1 MVAARHHLQKQNA
14 ESSPALH
21 VPSTVT
27 FSEVQ
32 KQASGATA
40 RMATRTSSTGTTIA
54 ATAPKQ
60 SDGITQFREGLQHL
74 LHPNGTERMHAVP
87 LFQAAVAMGHLEAHA
102 RLALMLMEGTAQ
114 VPKDVAS
121 AFRIASQGASK
132 NCWHCIGV
140 QAMCYLQGAGVQKDI
155 ATGTRLARES
165 AKQDSYVG
173 LYAMGRIYDQCVGI
187 APNVHNSKTGAD
199 RAPTHTHSYMECIHH
214 DSC

>member
-1 MVAARHHLQKQNA
+1 
-14 ESSPALH
+14 
-21 VPSTVT
+21 
-27 FSEVQ
+27 
-32 KQASGATA
+32 
-40 RMATRTSSTGTTIA
+40 
-54 ATAPKQ
+54 
-60 SDGITQFREGLQHL
+60 
-74 LHPNGTERMHAVP
+74 
-87 LFQAAVAMGHLEAHA
+87 MGHLEAHA

-199 RAPTHTHSYMECIHH
+199 RAPTHTHSHGMYPSRLMLKTGAHYYRQSAALGFDVAQYHLGELYEAGRGVTKDGQEALRLYC
-214 DSC
+214 D